1 MNWHTEDAPDMHAVQ
16 NNTVTPPSTPITL
29 LKSTMNI
36 PSFASI
42 STTKHAKR
50 NQSLNDWEE
59 DDTIS
64 TNALQPNLL
73 NI

>member
-1 MNWHTEDAPDMHAVQ
+1 MNWHNEDAPDMHAVQ
-16 NNTVTPPSTPITL
+16 NTTVTPPSTPITL

-50 NQSLNDWEE
+50 NQSLND
-59 DDTIS
+59 
-64 TNALQPNLL
+64 
-73 NI
+73 